1 MRAITVMALGAIT
14 VVALAGT
21 AVVVAQRQPATALAK
36 GQHLFPD
43 LADRLGDAQTIEVAK
58 HGAKFDIVRH
68 GDDWVVPDK
77 SDYPARAD
85 MVRKALVG
93 LAELETVNAK
103 TRNPELYGRLN
114 LQDIATD
121 GSKAVEIDV
130 KDAKN
135 AMLAALLIGKKRTSP
150 VGAPSAQ
157 DMFYVRKVGDAQTWL
172 AQGQLDVHDG
182 ALDWAQREI
191 VDLAGDK
198 VVAVELDQPG
208 LKPVVLIHDKLG
220 DKDFKIRDMPANKT
234 VKSQWDVNNLAS
246 VLEAVTFDDVA
257 KDGALTFGPPKGTGV
272 FRTGDGL
279 AVTVTLLPK
288 DAETWVKVAATGE
301 GAAADAAKAITAR
314 TAGWVYKIPDYKRD
328 KLLSKLDDLVQEP
341 KPAASKPQG

>member
-1 MRAITVMALGAIT
+1 MRPITVVALGVVTA
-14 VVALAGT
+14 VALAGT
-21 AVVVAQRQPATALAK
+21 AVVVVQRQPATTLAK
-36 GQHLFPD
+36 GQRLFPD
-43 LADRLGDAQTIEVAK
+43 LEARLGDAATIEVVK
-58 HGAKFDIVRH
+58 HDGKFDIVRH

-85 MVRKALVG
+85 MVRKTLVG
-93 LAELETVNAK
+93 LAELETIDAK
-103 TRNPELYGRLN
+103 TRSPELYGRLN

-135 AMLAALLIGKKRTSP
+135 AVIAGLLIGKKRTSP
-150 VGAPSAQ
+150 VGAPNAS
-157 DMFYVRKVGDAQTWL
+157 DMIYVRKVGDGQTWL

-191 VDLAGDK
+191 VDIAGDT
-198 VVAVELDQPG
+198 VASVELDQPG
-208 LKPVVLIHDKLG
+208 LKPVVLFHDKPE
-220 DKDFKIRDMPANKT
+220 DKDFKVRDIPANKT

-246 VLEAVTFDDVA
+246 VLEAMTFDDVA
-257 KDGALTFGPPKGTGV
+257 KDGTLTFGPPKGTGV
-272 FRTGDGL
+272 FHTKDGL

-288 DAETWVKVAATGE
+288 DAETWIKVAAAGD

-314 TAGWVYKIPDYKRD
+314 TTGWVYKIPDYKRD

-341 KPAASKPQG
+341 KPAGKPQG